1 MANAAKAEQYA
12 EWIVNNQDKKGTPDF
27 ETVKKAY
34 LEVRPSS
41 AGEKAEGFGR
51 GINVGLSDIFGAPV
65 DLANQL
71 PKLLNLLPGEQGFGA
86 FSENPV
92 GGSQSIRNLLS
103 DKLDLGYK
111 DINQLPASQRPFAVG
126 GEVVGQT
133 AGTLLPVVGQAS
145 KIKAP
150 RVVSTVQAPKGN
162 LLSQT
167 ADDLL
172 MAQARNPVAAITAET
187 AMSAAPAVGAGFAE
201 AIDPGDPTSRLYGEL
216 AGAFSLPVVMSNTLP
231 ALTTSLRR
239 VIETK
244 VLPGGKE
251 REAARIVQ
259 KRLSDAGED
268 PKAVAEALRESGDN
282 MTSGIATNSPALLAI
297 EKQFISEG
305 GEVSDALKKQVKAV
319 IEDFNAEF
327 RAAVK
332 TGDPEAIRQAAQARQ
347 EHVISALNQIAK
359 RAEAKAK
366 KAQEFGLRA
375 NLGDN
380 AQMAASKKAREILD
394 DALRVARNTESQ
406 LWAEVPKDISVQ
418 PTAFTSK
425 FDEMKAELLSQESL
439 PDGPVVKFRDD
450 LEGTTTTGDL
460 LRARSRYLE
469 QARML
474 RSQGK
479 FGDARRVQNIAD
491 AALQDLDGVVGGSA
505 KVAREFSRELNEKFT
520 QGFVGKTLGYDR
532 TGAPSVDQRVTLERA
547 ARGSDTDQLVNLQSM
562 QRAAGENAADM
573 KAAQEDFLTAM
584 ARGSANFDGSLNP
597 QALENFIKQNRATIN
612 ELGLQ
617 DTLAD
622 VAGRRRIAD
631 QLAERAASGTAF
643 ARQKSTAARVLQVNN
658 ANDAVK
664 RALTSNNTSEQL
676 GDLARLAKRSRDPSV
691 MEGLQYAT
699 LETLLDAA
707 TSSKGMISGSGLE
720 ALLAQKTGGTTV
732 RGALSD
738 TGVLTQSQLK
748 NIDRIVAKSKNLEQA
763 LASTDRAE
771 DLLGTSDLLFDLLL
785 RIGGANV
792 GSMSAASGATGAPLV
807 LAGAASR
814 SARTAFDKMP
824 KLRVKSIIAEAVK
837 NPKLMADLLSKP
849 TSATARAARDRR
861 VNAVLIQAG
870 ILDGSE
876 IVSQEENQ

>member
-1 MANAAKAEQYA
+1 MANAAKAEKYA
-12 EWIVNNQDKKGTPDF
+12 KWLVENKDQKGTADF
-27 ETVKKAY
+27 EVVAKAY

-51 GINVGLSDIFGAPV
+51 GINVGISDIVGAPV

-172 MAQARNPVAAITAET
+172 MAQARNPVAAVSAET

-201 AIDPGDPTSRLYGEL
+201 AVDPGDPTSRLYGEL
-216 AGAFSLPVVMSNTLP
+216 AGAFSPLVITNTLP

-259 KRLSDAGED
+259 KRLADAGED
-268 PKAVAEALRESGDN
+268 PKKVAEALRESGGN

-305 GEVSDALKKQVKAV
+305 GEVSDALKNQVKAV

-359 RAEAKAK
+359 RAEARAK

-439 PDGPVVKFRDD
+439 PDGAVVKFRDD

-505 KVAREFSRELNEKFT
+505 KVAREFSRELNGKFT
-520 QGFVGKTLGYDR
+520 KGFVGKTLGYDR
-532 TGAPSVDQRVTLERA
+532 TGAPSVDSRVTLERA

-573 KAAQEDFLTAM
+573 SAAQQDFLTAM

-643 ARQKSTAARVLQVNN
+643 AQQKSTAAKVLQVNN

-676 GDLARLAKRSRDPSV
+676 GDLARLAKRSRDPSA

-707 TSSKGMISGSGLE
+707 TSSKGMVSGSGLE

-771 DLLGTSDLLFDLLL
+771 DLLGTSDLLFDLML

-814 SARTAFDKMP
+814 SARTAFDD
-824 KLRVKSIIAEAVK
+824 AED
-837 NPKLMADLLSKP
+837 DL
-849 TSATARAARDRR
+849 AT
-861 VNAVLIQAG
+861 
-870 ILDGSE
+870 
-876 IVSQEENQ
+876 